1 MKNYEK
7 PVVLMN
13 EELAEGV
20 YAASGD
26 GDCWTLTY
34 TVPQRWNG
42 EGMVIELVATHS
54 TELQHLS
61 LGTVVT
67 VTFDQPILS
76 ARSESTEFVTSVSG
90 TTVTA
95 ERNLLADSQE
105 IVIHLKALLMPEIS
119 KKQKPLILLEQQ
131 LDVRNLL
138 TFRVAEQTVT
148 KSFISI
154 KHQRQPRLSELAV
167 FFHSNLFRL
176 VE

>member
-34 TVPQRWNG
+34 SVPQRWNG

-67 VTFDQPILS
+67 VTFDQPIVS

-95 ERNLLADSQE
+95 ERNLLADSYLSGDRYTFKIFVNAGDQQKTE
-105 IVIHLKALLMPEIS
+105 ALNIVGTTIRC
-119 KKQKPLILLEQQ
+119 KKSVNVQGNGG
-131 LDVRNLL
+131 DGN
-138 TFRVAEQTVT
+138 
-148 KSFISI
+148 
-154 KHQRQPRLSELAV
+154 
-167 FFHSNLFRL
+167 
-176 VE
+176 